1 MRAAAAAPS
10 AALRRRPAAARALS
24 TASRPSAPSLRDTD
38 RVPRAG
44 GWLCRPQEVL
54 PEVEQ
59 VADLSLDDSEYTLC
73 VRQADVVERDEH
85 SLTKAGTYTCAR
97 NFGAQFAQFGAQFFA
112 AQFGAQFGANSLS
125 DAPSSPLRYALAN
138 VRCRRCDVF
147 VGVKVTS
154 LEVHAQTEAAQR
166 HHAQV
171 RTMP

>member
-10 AALRRRPAAARALS
+10 AALRRRPAAARAS
-24 TASRPSAPSLRDTD
+24 PPRPAPPPHRAPSLTAS

-54 PEVEQ
+54 PEAEQ
-59 VADLSLDDSEYTLC
+59 VADCSLDDSEYTLC

-85 SLTKAGTYTCAR
+85 SLTKAGTYTCAPR
-97 NFGAQFAQFGAQFFA
+97 DFGAQFAIRRAILRRAIRRKF
-112 AQFGAQFGANSLS
+112 LS